1 MKIIKSTGN
10 VFRDLGFDKKE
21 AANLL
26 IRSKLMVE
34 IKKFIERK
42 KLTQAEAAKLF
53 DVTQPRISDLKR
65 GKIELFSVDSL
76 IAMLSRAGMKV
87 DVRVTKKRAA

>member
-10 VFRDLGFDKKE
+10 VFRDLGFDKEE

-42 KLTQAEAAKLF
+42 KLTQAGAAKLF
-53 DVTQPRISDLKR
+53 DVTQPRMSDLKR